1 MHMKY
6 AEKKLKSGQKL
17 FIWEHYCYLIQK
29 EKQFGL
35 FMFGV
40 EEQMN

>member
-6 AEKKLKSGQKL
+6 AEKRLKSGQKP
-17 FIWEHYCYLIQK
+17 FIWVRYYYPIQK

-35 FMFGV
+35 FMYGA